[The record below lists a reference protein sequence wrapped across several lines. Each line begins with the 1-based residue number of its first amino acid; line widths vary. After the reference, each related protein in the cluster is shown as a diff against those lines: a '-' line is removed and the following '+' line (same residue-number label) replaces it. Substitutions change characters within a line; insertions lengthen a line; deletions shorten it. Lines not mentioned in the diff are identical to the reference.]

1 MEQSKRK
8 RLEAAG
14 WQVGSAAD
22 FLQLSQEEST
32 YVELRLRL
40 SDALKARRREMGLSQ
55 KILAAGVGSSQS
67 RVAKM
72 EANDPSVSL
81 DLLIR
86 SLISLGVSRSGLARI
101 MGFDEPEPMTIQST
115 ADLGKAVLPGR
126 PYTLANAAE
135 NLPETGRAL

>member
-22 FLQLSQEEST
+22 FLGLNHEET
-32 YVELRLRL
+32 VYVELRVRL
-40 SDALKARRREMGLSQ
+40 ADALRMRRQSANLSQ
-55 KILAAGVGSSQS
+55 KAVAAAVKSSQS

-86 SLISLGVSRSGLARI
+86 SLIALGTSLSEIGRI
-101 MGFDEPEPMTIQST
+101 MGFEDQPIVTMHAT
-115 ADLGKAVLPGR
+115 AALGNTVLPGQ
-126 PYTLANAAE
+126 PYLPSQAAE
-135 NLPETGRAL
+135 NLPKQRNG